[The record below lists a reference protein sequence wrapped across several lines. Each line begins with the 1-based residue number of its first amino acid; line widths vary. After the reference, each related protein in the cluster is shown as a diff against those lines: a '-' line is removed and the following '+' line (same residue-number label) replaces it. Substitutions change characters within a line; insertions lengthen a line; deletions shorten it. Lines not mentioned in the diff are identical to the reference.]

1 MDTLTS
7 TETYKNHT
15 IEIHYDD
22 APLDPRGDDNLG
34 MLWLKRG
41 RYAFPQ
47 EIDIDPTEITETA
60 VYDAIDEACDPPIL
74 LHVYMMDHSGLA
86 FSFAPFGGYHGR
98 FDSGCVGFTFATMER
113 IKEYLG
119 FEELNDDRKAQI
131 REILWKELQD
141 FAAYVNGEVHG
152 YKILKDGELVDSCW
166 GFLGNPNKALT
177 AAQDYIDGL
186 DDIA

>member
-1 MDTLTS
+1 MDTLIA

-34 MLWLKRG
+34 MLWLTHG

-47 EIDIDPTEITETA
+47 EIDIDTTETT
-60 VYDAIDEACDPPIL
+60 VYDAINEACDPPVIL
-74 LHVYMMDHSGLA
+74 DVYMMDHSGLA
-86 FSFAPFGGYHGR
+86 FSFAPFGGYHGH
-98 FDSGCVGFTFATMER
+98 FDSGRVGFTFTTMER
-113 IKEYLG
+113 IKAYLG
-119 FEELNDDRKAQI
+119 FEELNEDRKAQI

-166 GFLGNPNKALT
+166 GFLGNPNNALT